1 MFYALFMNFG
11 NFIFVV
17 GSCSVFCMLVDFW
30 SLLVISF
37 VNLTIPFCIISK
49 SLSFLLMFSN
59 TAPSCSEITM
69 YTFTSRFCPN
79 LQQRLIAWNTCSKLS
94 DKPTKTM
101 FLQLCQLSP
110 MPAICGL
117 VTRRFILPSAKS
129 SIAFSLC
136 LAVSLPLTSTDS
148 SIDSVNSF
156 DSSLRSHHIKNCSSV
171 ELTNSAAFSTLSCK
185 LSRLACLRSINV
197 CANVGTISF
206 SFGLPSTINSVIF
219 KGGRSYAPSSYP
231 KSLGFVIMTAQLL
244 THSQNLSSACPLS
257 LHFCVSPAS
266 CTKNIDNIS
275 VLLITLTNSA

>member
-1 MFYALFMNFG
+1 MF
-11 NFIFVV
+11 
-17 GSCSVFCMLVDFW
+17 S
-30 SLLVISF
+30 SLILF
-37 VNLTIPFCIISK
+37 VNLIIPSCMISK
-49 SLSFLLMFSN
+49 SFSFRFIFSN
-59 TAPSCSEITM
+59 TAPSCSDMTI
-69 YTFTSRFCPN
+69 YTFTSLSCPN
-79 LQQRLIAWNTCSKLS
+79 RQQRLIAWKICSNES

-101 FLQLCQLSP
+101 FLQFCQLSP
-110 MPAICGL
+110 IPAICGL
-117 VTRRFILPSAKS
+117 VTNRFILPSAKS
-129 SIAFSLC
+129 NIEFSLC

-185 LSRLACLRSINV
+185 LSRLACLRYINV
-197 CANVGTISF
+197 CANVGTNSF